1 MNVSENLRRIVGAGL
16 TAFLTA
22 SALAAALASPA
33 QGGALETDRICATT
47 ISEVEPQW
55 RIPDKLLFAIS
66 VVESGRWNSEAEQN
80 FAWPWTVMAEGKGR
94 YFKSKSA
101 AIDAIKELQARG
113 ISNIDV
119 SCMQINL
126 RYHPGAFSN
135 LNEAFDPAINVACAA
150 AFLSDLRTAQK
161 SWTQAV
167 KHYHSSTP
175 ALQAPYRSKVYAA
188 WREIR
193 RLDNEAIRASRKV
206 ALAERKLQ
214 RKKNALL
221 AKYVRS
227 NGGDVLP
234 AAAAADNPKFA
245 HIDLATWPHRTVKKQ
260 RRAEVRA
267 SARAYSTSGF

>member
-1 MNVSENLRRIVGAGL
+1 MNISDKFGRIVGAGL
-16 TAFLTA
+16 TAFVTA
-22 SALAAALASPA
+22 SALAAALMSPA
-33 QGGALETDRICATT
+33 HGSELETNRICASV
-47 ISEVEPQW
+47 IAEVEPQW
-55 RIPDKLLFAIS
+55 RIPDKLLFAVS
-66 VVESGRWNSEAEQN
+66 VVESGRWNPETEQN

-101 AIDAIKELQARG
+101 AIDAVKELQARG

-119 SCMQINL
+119 GCMQINL
-126 RYHPGAFSN
+126 RYHPGAFAN
-135 LNEAFDPAINVACAA
+135 LNEAFDPAINVAYAA

-175 ALQAPYRSKVYAA
+175 ALQAPYRSKVYTA

-193 RLDNEAIRASRKV
+193 RADNQAIRASRKL

-214 RKKNALL
+214 RKKAALL

-234 AAAAADNPKFA
+234 AATVADNPKFTL
-245 HIDLATWPHRTVKKQ
+245 IDLATWPPRTVKEQ